1 MRASR
6 LVSLLLLLQSRGRM
20 TARQLAGELEVSV
33 RTVYRDAESLAAA
46 GVPLYADQTGYH
58 LVDGYRTRL
67 TGLTSDEAESLFLAG
82 LPGPAAE
89 LGLGATVA
97 ATQLKLLAALPAEL
111 RGRAERIAARFH
123 LDAPSWYH
131 DGDPVPH
138 LTAAADAVWRQRV
151 VRVRY
156 RRWKAPQEVTRTLHP
171 YGLVLKAGR
180 WYLVARH
187 RQRTNTYR
195 VSQILQLAPTG
206 ESFQRSDD
214 FDLTAHWQAY
224 LAEWDARRYT
234 GTATIRLSP
243 RGVERFPDCVP
254 PAVARAVAAT
264 ATPDPELPGWTRAE
278 IPTES
283 TGHATGELLRL
294 GPDVEVLAPPELRDS
309 VATAVTAVA
318 QLYATGSRQ

>member
-1 MRASR
+1 M
-6 LVSLLLLLQSRGRM
+6 SLLLLLQSRGRM
-20 TARQLAGELEVSV
+20 SARRLADELGVSV
-33 RTVYRDAESLAAA
+33 RTVYRDTESLAAA
-46 GVPLYADQTGYH
+46 GVPIYADQSGYQ

-111 RGRAERIAARFH
+111 RDRAERIAARFH
-123 LDAPSWYH
+123 LDAPGWYR
-131 DGDPVPH
+131 DGDTVPH
-138 LTAAADAVWRQRV
+138 LTAAADAVWRQR
-151 VRVRY
+151 RIRIRY
-156 RRWKAPQEVTRTLHP
+156 RRWKAPQEVTRTLDP

-180 WYLVARH
+180 WYLVGRH
-187 RQRTNTYR
+187 RSRISNYR
-195 VSQILQLAPTG
+195 VSQILELAPLEEG
-206 ESFQRSDD
+206 FARPED

-234 GTATIRLSP
+234 GTATVRLSA

-254 PAVARAVAAT
+254 PVVSQAAAAT
-264 ATPDPELPGWTRAE
+264 ATPDPERPGWTRAE

-283 TGHATGELLRL
+283 IGHATGELLRL
-294 GPDVEVLAPPELRDS
+294 GADVEVLTPPELRES
-309 VATAVTAVA
+309 VTTAVTGMA
-318 QLYATGSRQ
+318 QLYETRQL